1 MKIDPKNFYAYKM
14 ELFKKIA
21 GLKIL
26 LSIPK
31 TLTDLKKKKKK
42 IMWVQAL
49 PHRNGKSVISYLTVQ
64 ELWAPSFPSLRHDCA

>member
-31 TLTDLKKKKKK
+31 TLTDLRKKKKKK
-42 IMWVQAL
+42 NHVS
-49 PHRNGKSVISYLTVQ
+49 PSTSSQ
-64 ELWAPSFPSLRHDCA
+64 ERQICNFLFDRARTLGS

>member
-31 TLTDLKKKKKK
+31 TLTDLRKKKKKK
-42 IMWVQAL
+42 
-49 PHRNGKSVISYLTVQ
+49 KSCESKHFLTGTAN
-64 ELWAPSFPSLRHDCA
+64 L

>member
-1 MKIDPKNFYAYKM
+1 M

-31 TLTDLKKKKKK
+31 TLTDLRKKKKKH
-42 IMWVQAL
+42 V
-49 PHRNGKSVISYLTVQ
+49 S
-64 ELWAPSFPSLRHDCA
+64 PSTSSQKRQICNFLFDRARTLGS